1 MDLVNK
7 YRPTKLASVIGQDAA
22 VATIRG
28 VLKRREEVNPVTLFC
43 GPHSTG
49 KTTLAWILALYA
61 NCQDPTKEG
70 EACRKCA
77 SCENIIRAI
86 KEGRNAQ
93 AVLEKPVSERGIDA
107 VRSLEAQAR
116 YRTPHRYWWFILD
129 EVHNLTRPAFDA
141 ALRLFEKPPAQARF
155 ILCTTEP
162 ASLPRTIL
170 SRNFIFN
177 LKAIDPKVTA
187 RDLLWPVNTREKFGL
202 DKSTVMA
209 IARQV
214 NGHPRDALN
223 LMTQYVAAAEG
234 GATPED
240 QERTLSSLAAAA
252 PYEAIQRHCHAVVGG
267 KLNTAIFM
275 LQYAANPEYFVGQI
289 IVNLQQ
295 VLYRWV
301 STDKLADPRFDA
313 AMEVIKPPKSSPER
327 ISALGQVLRIYLDA
341 QARIKGYLCDN
352 QAVLESAAIEAV
364 EVTKRWDTKRK
375 ATV

>member
-1 MDLVNK
+1 MNLANK
-7 YRPTKLASVIGQDAA
+7 YRPTRLENVIGQDAA

-61 NCQDPTKEG
+61 NCKDPTDNG
-70 EACRKCA
+70 DACRTCDSCA
-77 SCENIIRAI
+77 NIIRAI
-86 KEGRNAQ
+86 REGRNAQ

-107 VRSLEAQAR
+107 IRALESQAR
-116 YRTPHRYWWFILD
+116 YKTPHRYWWFILD

-162 ASLPRTIL
+162 YSLPRTIL

-177 LKAIDPKVTA
+177 LKAIDPEVTA
-187 RDLLWPVNTREKFGL
+187 RDLLLPINKREKFKL
-202 DKSTVMA
+202 SEEAVLA
-209 IARQV
+209 IAEKV
-214 NGHPRDALN
+214 HGYPRDALN

-240 QERTLSSLAAAA
+240 QARVLESLAAAA
-252 PYEAIQRHCHAVVGG
+252 PYEAIQRHCRAIIQG
-267 KLNTAIFM
+267 KMSTAIYT
-275 LQYAANPEYFVGQI
+275 LQYANNPEYFVGQI
-289 IVNLQQ
+289 LVYLQQ

-301 STDKLADPRFDA
+301 SAERLADPRYDV
-313 AMEVIKPPKSSPER
+313 AMEVIQPPDQKR
-327 ISALGQVLRIYLDA
+327 GRKLIGDLGLVLQTYLDA
-341 QARIKGYLCDN
+341 QDRIKQYRCDN
-352 QAVLESAAIEAV
+352 QAVLEAAAIEAV
-364 EVTKRWDTKRK
+364 GLTRGWGSE
-375 ATV
+375 

>member
-1 MDLVNK
+1 MNLVNK
-7 YRPTKLASVIGQDAA
+7 YRPTRLANVIGQDAA

-28 VLKRREEVNPVTLFC
+28 VLKRREEINPVTLFC

-49 KTTLAWILALYA
+49 KTTLAWILALYS
-61 NCQDPTKEG
+61 NCQDPSDEG

-77 SCENIIRAI
+77 SCVNIIRAI
-86 KEGRNAQ
+86 KEGKNAQ
-93 AVLEKPVSERGIDA
+93 AVLEKPVSDRGIDA
-107 VRSLEAQAR
+107 IRSLEAQAR

-141 ALRLFEKPPAQARF
+141 ALRLFERPPAQARF
-155 ILCTTEP
+155 ILCTTAP
-162 ASLPRTIL
+162 ASLPKTIL

-187 RDLLWPVNTREKFGL
+187 RDLLWTVNEREKFEL
-202 DKSTVMA
+202 DKKTVMA

-240 QERTLSSLAAAA
+240 QVRTLSSLAAAA
-252 PYEAIQRHCHAVVGG
+252 PYEAIQRHCHAVING
-267 KLNTAIFM
+267 KMNTAVYT
-275 LQYAANPEYFVGQI
+275 LQYANSPEYFVGQI

-295 VLYRWV
+295 VLYRWI
-301 STDKLADPRFDA
+301 SAEKLADPNFDA
-313 AMEVIKPPKSSPER
+313 AMEVIRPPPGSPEH

-341 QARIKGYLCDN
+341 QERVKGYLCDS

-364 EVTKRWDTKRK
+364 GVTKAWHQ
-375 ATV
+375 